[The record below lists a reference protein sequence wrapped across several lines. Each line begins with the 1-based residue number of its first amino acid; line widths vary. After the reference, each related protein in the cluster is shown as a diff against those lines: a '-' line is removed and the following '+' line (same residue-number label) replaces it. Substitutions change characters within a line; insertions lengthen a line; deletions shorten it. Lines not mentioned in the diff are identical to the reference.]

1 MKIKIPISI
10 LNFIEDKKIDISIT
24 ELKLILLVINEF
36 NKKYFDEISS
46 KKDKKTKLNLISED
60 IVIEISNKTIAKY
73 IKSLRKNKLLEI
85 LDKQKEFTKY
95 EIKDKNYII
104 ELNKTFVRYLILE
117 NKGFVI
123 LNDDIF
129 NLKHRLSFYLL
140 LISKKYNN
148 LLLAIDTFKNLIME
162 KETRVQHIVEKL
174 KESII
179 EIKKET
185 SINIK
190 LNFLNKSNN
199 TISKGEKAEKV
210 FISHEKIY
218 DFEIFTKMTIQEL
231 KDMRLIPLQCDDI
244 LTKIKKEYGDF
255 ELMMFLL
262 SIKDKT
268 TSKIKNIENVAK
280 YTIEN
285 HKNKLSEIGL
295 DDFNKRKKFFESLS
309 DECKEFHKKAVLKN
323 KRIKEG
329 YNEELEFY
337 EYYYSIMEIEEKLLG
352 KTIDGDSLIYFGTFN
367 KLFKEGKEY
376 IKEMP
381 VGRMNLIYKQEEDR
395 INAIPVPK
403 RRKKYENKYDDF
415 ECLFGSKL
423 G

>member
-95 EIKDKNYII
+95 EIKNKNYII

-129 NLKHRLSFYLL
+129 NLKHRLSFYIL

-148 LLLAIDTFKNLIME
+148 LLLAINTFKNLIME
-162 KETRVQHIVEKL
+162 NNTPLNDLNKEITK
-174 KESII
+174 SII

-210 FISHEKIY
+210 FISHEKVY

-231 KDMRLIPLQCDDI
+231 KDMRLIPLQCDDTLI
-244 LTKIKKEYGDF
+244 KIKKEYGDF

-262 SIKDKT
+262 SVKDKA
-268 TSKIKNIENVAK
+268 TSKIKNIDNIAK

-295 DDFNKRKKFFESLS
+295 DDFNKRKKFFENLS
-309 DECKEFHKKAVLKN
+309 DECKEFHKKAILKN

-329 YNEELEFY
+329 SGEDLEFY
-337 EYYYSIMEIEEKLLG
+337 EFYYSVIEIEEKLLG
-352 KTIDGDSLIYFGTFN
+352 KTIDGESLLYLPTFN
-367 KLFKEGKEY
+367 KLIKEGKEY

-381 VGRMNLIYKQEEDR
+381 VGRMNLIYKEEEKV
-395 INAIPVPK
+395 NAIPVQPK
-403 RRKKYENKYDDF
+403 AKEYKNNYK
-415 ECLFGSKL
+415 CLFGC
-423 G
+423 

>member
-174 KESII
+174 KESIV

-199 TISKGEKAEKV
+199 SISKGEKAEKV
-210 FISHEKIY
+210 FISHEKVY

-244 LTKIKKEYGDF
+244 LMKIKKEYGDF

-262 SIKDKT
+262 SVKDKA
-268 TSKIKNIENVAK
+268 TSKIKNIDNIAK

-295 DDFNKRKKFFESLS
+295 DDFNKRKKFFENLS
-309 DECKEFHKKAVLKN
+309 DECKEFHKKAILKN

-329 YNEELEFY
+329 SGEDLEFY
-337 EYYYSIMEIEEKLLG
+337 EFYYSVIEIEEKLLG
-352 KTIDGDSLIYFGTFN
+352 KTIDGESILYLPTFN
-367 KLFKEGKEY
+367 KLIKEGKEY

-381 VGRMNLIYKQEEDR
+381 VGRMNLIYKEEEKV
-395 INAIPVPK
+395 NAIPVQPK
-403 RRKKYENKYDDF
+403 AKEYKNNYK
-415 ECLFGSKL
+415 CLFGC
-423 G
+423 

>member
-60 IVIEISNKTIAKY
+60 IVIEISNKTISKY

-123 LNDDIF
+123 FNDDIF

-174 KESII
+174 KESIV

-199 TISKGEKAEKV
+199 SISKGEKAEKV
-210 FISHEKIY
+210 FISHEKVY

-244 LTKIKKEYGDF
+244 LMKIKKEYGDF

-262 SIKDKT
+262 SVKDKA
-268 TSKIKNIENVAK
+268 TSKIKNIDNIAK

-295 DDFNKRKKFFESLS
+295 DDFNKRKKFFENLS
-309 DECKEFHKKAVLKN
+309 DECKEFHKKAILKN

-329 YNEELEFY
+329 SGEDLEFY
-337 EYYYSIMEIEEKLLG
+337 EFYYSVIEIEEKLLG
-352 KTIDGDSLIYFGTFN
+352 KTIDGESILYLPTFN
-367 KLFKEGKEY
+367 KLIKEGKEY

-381 VGRMNLIYKQEEDR
+381 VGRMNLIYKEEEK
-395 INAIPVPK
+395 INAIPVQPK
-403 RRKKYENKYDDF
+403 AKEYKNNYK
-415 ECLFGSKL
+415 CLFGC
-423 G
+423 

>member
-199 TISKGEKAEKV
+199 SISKGEKAEKV
-210 FISHEKIY
+210 FITHEKVY

-244 LTKIKKEYGDF
+244 LMKIKKEYGDF

-262 SIKDKT
+262 SVKDKA
-268 TSKIKNIENVAK
+268 TSKIKNIDNIAK

-295 DDFNKRKKFFESLS
+295 DDFNKRKKFFENLS
-309 DECKEFHKKAVLKN
+309 DECKEFHKKAILKN

-329 YNEELEFY
+329 SGEDLEFY
-337 EYYYSIMEIEEKLLG
+337 EFYYSVIEIEEKLLG
-352 KTIDGDSLIYFGTFN
+352 KTIDGESILYLPTFN
-367 KLFKEGKEY
+367 KLIKEGKEY

-381 VGRMNLIYKQEEDR
+381 VGRMNLIYKEEEKV
-395 INAIPVPK
+395 NAIPVQPK
-403 RRKKYENKYDDF
+403 AKEYKNNYK
-415 ECLFGSKL
+415 CLFGC
-423 G
+423 

>member
-10 LNFIEDKKIDISIT
+10 LNFIEDKKINISIT

-60 IVIEISNKTIAKY
+60 IIIEISNKTINKY
-73 IKSLRKNKLLEI
+73 IKSLRKNKLIEI
-85 LDKQKEFTKY
+85 LSKQKEFTNF

-117 NKGFVI
+117 NKGFAI
-123 LNDDIF
+123 FNDDIF
-129 NLKHRLSFYLL
+129 NLKHKLSFYLL

-148 LLLAIDTFKNLIME
+148 LLLAIDTFKNLIIQNNMQLNDLN
-162 KETRVQHIVEKL
+162 KELSK
-174 KESII
+174 SIFEI
-179 EIKKET
+179 ENET
-185 SINIK
+185 NINIK

-199 TISKGEKAEKV
+199 TISRGEKAEKV
-210 FISHEKIY
+210 FITHEKVY

-231 KDMRLIPLQCDDI
+231 KNMRLIPLQCDDI
-244 LTKIKKEYGDF
+244 LSKIKKEYGDF

-262 SIKDKT
+262 SIKDKA

-295 DDFNKRKKFFESLS
+295 DDFNKRKKFFEGLS

-367 KLFKEGKEY
+367 KLLKEGKEY

-381 VGRMNLIYKQEEDR
+381 VGRMNLIYKEEEKV
-395 INAIPVPK
+395 NAIPIQK
-403 RRKKYENKYDDF
+403 RRKKYEDDGY
-415 ECLFGSKL
+415 ERLFGSKL

>member
-60 IVIEISNKTIAKY
+60 IIIEISNKTIAKY

-123 LNDDIF
+123 FNDDIF

-174 KESII
+174 KESIV

-199 TISKGEKAEKV
+199 SISKGEKAEKV
-210 FISHEKIY
+210 FISHEKVY

-244 LTKIKKEYGDF
+244 LMKIKKEYGDF

-262 SIKDKT
+262 SVKDKA
-268 TSKIKNIENVAK
+268 TSKIKNIDNIAK

-295 DDFNKRKKFFESLS
+295 DDFNKRKKFFENLS
-309 DECKEFHKKAVLKN
+309 DECKEFHKKAILKN

-329 YNEELEFY
+329 SGEDLEFY
-337 EYYYSIMEIEEKLLG
+337 EFYYSVIEIEEKLLG
-352 KTIDGDSLIYFGTFN
+352 KTIDGESILYLPTFN
-367 KLFKEGKEY
+367 KLIKEGKEY

-381 VGRMNLIYKQEEDR
+381 VGRMNLIYKEEEKV
-395 INAIPVPK
+395 NAIPVQPK
-403 RRKKYENKYDDF
+403 AKEYKNNYK
-415 ECLFGSKL
+415 CLFGC
-423 G
+423 

>member
-95 EIKDKNYII
+95 EIKNKNYII

-129 NLKHRLSFYLL
+129 NLKHRLSFYIL

-148 LLLAIDTFKNLIME
+148 LLLAINTFKNLIME
-162 KETRVQHIVEKL
+162 NNTPLNDLNKEIL
-174 KESII
+174 KSII

-199 TISKGEKAEKV
+199 NISKGEKAEKV
-210 FISHEKIY
+210 FISHEKVY

-231 KDMRLIPLQCDDI
+231 KDMRLIPLQCDDT
-244 LTKIKKEYGDF
+244 LMKIKKEYGDF

-262 SIKDKT
+262 SIKDKA
-268 TSKIKNIENVAK
+268 TSKIKNIDNIAK

-295 DDFNKRKKFFESLS
+295 DDFNKRKKFFENLS
-309 DECKEFHKKAVLKN
+309 DECKEFHKKAILKN

-329 YNEELEFY
+329 SGEDLEFY
-337 EYYYSIMEIEEKLLG
+337 EFYYSVIEIEEKLLG
-352 KTIDGDSLIYFGTFN
+352 KTIDGESILYLPTFN
-367 KLFKEGKEY
+367 KLIKEGKEY

-381 VGRMNLIYKQEEDR
+381 VGRMNLIYKEEEKV
-395 INAIPVPK
+395 NAIPVQPK
-403 RRKKYENKYDDF
+403 AKEYKNNYK
-415 ECLFGSKL
+415 CLFGC
-423 G
+423 

>member
-95 EIKDKNYII
+95 EIKNKNYII

-129 NLKHRLSFYLL
+129 NLKHRLSFYIL

-148 LLLAIDTFKNLIME
+148 LLLTINIFKNLIME
-162 KETRVQHIVEKL
+162 NNTPLNDLNKEIL
-174 KESII
+174 KSII

-199 TISKGEKAEKV
+199 NISKGEKAEKV
-210 FISHEKIY
+210 FISHEKVY

-244 LTKIKKEYGDF
+244 LMKIKKEYGDF

-262 SIKDKT
+262 SVKDKA
-268 TSKIKNIENVAK
+268 TSKIKNIDNIAK

-295 DDFNKRKKFFESLS
+295 DDFNKRKKFFENLS
-309 DECKEFHKKAVLKN
+309 DECKEFHKKAILKN

-329 YNEELEFY
+329 SGEDLEFY
-337 EYYYSIMEIEEKLLG
+337 EFYYSVIEIEEKLLG
-352 KTIDGDSLIYFGTFN
+352 KTIDGESILYLPTFN
-367 KLFKEGKEY
+367 KLIKEGKEY

-381 VGRMNLIYKQEEDR
+381 VGRMNLIYKEEEKV
-395 INAIPVPK
+395 NAIPVQPK
-403 RRKKYENKYDDF
+403 AKEYKNNYK
-415 ECLFGSKL
+415 CLFGC
-423 G
+423 

>member
-10 LNFIEDKKIDISIT
+10 LNFIEDKKINISIT

-46 KKDKKTKLNLISED
+46 KNDKKTKLNLISED
-60 IVIEISNKTIAKY
+60 IIIEISNKTINKY
-73 IKSLRKNKLLEI
+73 IKSLRKNKLIEI

-117 NKGFVI
+117 NKGFAI
-123 LNDDIF
+123 FNDDIF
-129 NLKHRLSFYLL
+129 NLKHKLSFYLL

-148 LLLAIDTFKNLIME
+148 LLLAIDTFKNLIMQNNIQLNDLN
-162 KETRVQHIVEKL
+162 KELSK
-174 KESII
+174 SIFEI
-179 EIKKET
+179 ENET
-185 SINIK
+185 NINIK

-199 TISKGEKAEKV
+199 TISRGEKAEKV
-210 FISHEKIY
+210 FITHEKVY

-244 LTKIKKEYGDF
+244 LSKIKKEYGDF
-255 ELMMFLL
+255 ELMIFLL
-262 SIKDKT
+262 SIKDKA

-295 DDFNKRKKFFESLS
+295 DDFNKRKKFFEGLS
-309 DECKEFHKKAVLKN
+309 NECKEFHKKAVLKN

-367 KLFKEGKEY
+367 KLLKEGKEY

-381 VGRMNLIYKQEEDR
+381 VGRMNLIYKEEEKV
-395 INAIPVPK
+395 NAIPIQK
-403 RRKKYENKYDDF
+403 RRKKYEDDGY
-415 ECLFGSKL
+415 ERLFGSKL

>member
-129 NLKHRLSFYLL
+129 NLKHRLSFYIL

-148 LLLAIDTFKNLIME
+148 LLLAINTFKNLIME
-162 KETRVQHIVEKL
+162 NNTPLNDLNKEIL
-174 KESII
+174 KSII

-199 TISKGEKAEKV
+199 SISKGEKAEKV
-210 FISHEKIY
+210 FISHEKVY

-244 LTKIKKEYGDF
+244 LMKIKKEYGEF

-262 SIKDKT
+262 SVKDKA
-268 TSKIKNIENVAK
+268 TSKIKNIDNIAK

-295 DDFNKRKKFFESLS
+295 DDFNKRKKFFENLS
-309 DECKEFHKKAVLKN
+309 DECKEFHKKAILKN

-329 YNEELEFY
+329 SGEDLEFY
-337 EYYYSIMEIEEKLLG
+337 EFYYSVIEIEEKLLG
-352 KTIDGDSLIYFGTFN
+352 KTIDGESILYLPTFN
-367 KLFKEGKEY
+367 KLIKEDKEY

-381 VGRMNLIYKQEEDR
+381 VGRMNLIYKEEEKV
-395 INAIPVPK
+395 NAIPVQPK
-403 RRKKYENKYDDF
+403 AKEYKNNYK
-415 ECLFGSKL
+415 CLFGC
-423 G
+423 

>member
-60 IVIEISNKTIAKY
+60 IVIEISNKTISKY

-123 LNDDIF
+123 FNDDIF

-174 KESII
+174 KESIV

-199 TISKGEKAEKV
+199 SISKGEKAEKV
-210 FISHEKIY
+210 FISHEKVY

-244 LTKIKKEYGDF
+244 LMKIKKEYGDF

-262 SIKDKT
+262 SVKDKA
-268 TSKIKNIENVAK
+268 TSKIKNIDNIAK

-295 DDFNKRKKFFESLS
+295 DDFNKRKKFFENLS
-309 DECKEFHKKAVLKN
+309 DECKEFHKKAILKN

-329 YNEELEFY
+329 SGEYLEFY
-337 EYYYSIMEIEEKLLG
+337 EFYYSVIEIEEKLLG
-352 KTIDGDSLIYFGTFN
+352 KTIDGESILYLPTFN
-367 KLFKEGKEY
+367 KLIKEGKEY

-381 VGRMNLIYKQEEDR
+381 VGRMNLIYKEEEK
-395 INAIPVPK
+395 INAIPVQPK
-403 RRKKYENKYDDF
+403 AKEYKNNYK
-415 ECLFGSKL
+415 CLFGC
-423 G
+423 

>member
-95 EIKDKNYII
+95 EIKNKNYII

-129 NLKHRLSFYLL
+129 NLKHRLSFYIL

-148 LLLAIDTFKNLIME
+148 LLLAINTFKNLIME
-162 KETRVQHIVEKL
+162 NNTPLNDLNKEIL
-174 KESII
+174 KSII

-190 LNFLNKSNN
+190 LNFLNKNN
-199 TISKGEKAEKV
+199 NSISKGEKAEKV
-210 FISHEKIY
+210 FISHEKVY

-244 LTKIKKEYGDF
+244 LMKIKKEYGDF

-262 SIKDKT
+262 SVKDKA
-268 TSKIKNIENVAK
+268 TSKIKNIDNIAK

-295 DDFNKRKKFFESLS
+295 DDFNKRKKFFENLS
-309 DECKEFHKKAVLKN
+309 DECKEFHKKAILKN

-329 YNEELEFY
+329 SGEDLEFY
-337 EYYYSIMEIEEKLLG
+337 EFYYSVIEIEEKLLG
-352 KTIDGDSLIYFGTFN
+352 KTIDGESLLYLPTFN
-367 KLFKEGKEY
+367 KLIKEGKEY

-381 VGRMNLIYKQEEDR
+381 VGRMNLIYKEEEKV
-395 INAIPVPK
+395 NAIPVQPK
-403 RRKKYENKYDDF
+403 SKEYKNNYK
-415 ECLFGSKL
+415 CLFGC
-423 G
+423 

>member
-10 LNFIEDKKIDISIT
+10 LNFIEDKKINISIT

-36 NKKYFDEISS
+36 NQKYFDEISS

-60 IVIEISNKTIAKY
+60 IIIEISNKTISKY
-73 IKSLRKNKLLEI
+73 IKSLRKNKLIEI
-85 LDKQKEFTKY
+85 LNKQKEFTKY

-162 KETRVQHIVEKL
+162 KETRVQHVVEKL

-199 TISKGEKAEKV
+199 NISKGEKAEKV
-210 FISHEKIY
+210 FISHEKVY

-231 KDMRLIPLQCDDI
+231 KDMRLIPLQCDDTLI
-244 LTKIKKEYGDF
+244 KIKKEYGDF

-262 SIKDKT
+262 SIKDKA
-268 TSKIKNIENVAK
+268 TSKIKNIDNIAK

-295 DDFNKRKKFFESLS
+295 DDFNKRKKFFENLS
-309 DECKEFHKKAVLKN
+309 DECKEFHKKAILKN

-329 YNEELEFY
+329 SGEDLEFY
-337 EYYYSIMEIEEKLLG
+337 EFYYSVIEIEEKLLG
-352 KTIDGDSLIYFGTFN
+352 KTIDGESILYLPTFN
-367 KLFKEGKEY
+367 KLIKEGKEY

-381 VGRMNLIYKQEEDR
+381 VGRMNLIYKEEEKV
-395 INAIPVPK
+395 NAIPVQPK
-403 RRKKYENKYDDF
+403 AKEYKNNYK
-415 ECLFGSKL
+415 CLFGC
-423 G
+423 